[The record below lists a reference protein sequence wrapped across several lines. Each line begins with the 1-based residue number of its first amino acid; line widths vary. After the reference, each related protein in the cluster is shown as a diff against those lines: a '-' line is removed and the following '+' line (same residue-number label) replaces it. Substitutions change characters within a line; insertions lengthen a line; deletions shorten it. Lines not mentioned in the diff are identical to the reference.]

1 MFEEE
6 LERVLFDFIEGRYD
20 VFVCIIIIEF
30 GVDMLN
36 VNIFIVEDSD
46 RFGFVQFYQL
56 RGRVGWFN
64 RLVYVYF
71 IFRKD
76 KVFFEQVQK
85 RFAVIKEFIE
95 FGLGFKIVMRD
106 FEIRGV
112 GFVFGK
118 FQYGY
123 INSVGY
129 DMYIRFF
136 LEEIRRFKGEN
147 IQLEI
152 EFQIDVKV
160 SVFISSSY
168 IDDEKERINMYK
180 KILLIELK
188 DDVNDIYDELIDR
201 FGDVFKE
208 VDNLIKIVYLKC
220 LCKKVGIISIL
231 QF

>member
-85 RFAVIKEFIE
+85 RFVVIKEFIE